1 MNTKTAAA
9 FRSRSNSNGKA
20 SKSKPYDSVPSDG
33 LDRVKFLCDEAGT
46 RTDAVVPIEVY
57 HRILE
62 DLEDLED
69 IRYIDAVKRKNNWVS
84 LADVKAE
91 LEL

>member
-1 MNTKTAAA
+1 M
-9 FRSRSNSNGKA
+9 
-20 SKSKPYDSVPSDG
+20 
-33 LDRVKFLCDEAGT
+33 KFLCDEAGT

-62 DLEDLED
+62 DLED
-69 IRYIDAVKRKNNWVS
+69 IRYIDAVKRENNWVS

>member
-9 FRSRSNSNGKA
+9 SRSRSNSNGKA

-62 DLEDLED
+62 DLED
-69 IRYIDAVKRKNNWVS
+69 IRYIDAVKRENNWVS

>member
-1 MNTKTAAA
+1 MQVTAQ
-9 FRSRSNSNGKA
+9 SRRRN
-20 SKSKPYDSVPSDG
+20 KPYGTSPSDG
-33 LDRVKFLCDEAGT
+33 LDRVKFIYDENGEQ
-46 RTDAVVPIEVY
+46 TDAVVPIKVY

-62 DLEDLED
+62 DLEELED
-69 IRYIDAVKRKNNWVS
+69 IREIDAVKRENSWVS